1 MPLNPL
7 NHGLQYRLRRAARQ
21 MGEQHVQL
29 RKILADLGPAIA
41 ERREADAQALFERYR
56 DAIGAHFSLE
66 EDVFFPA
73 LHGLHPE
80 HASELELLGH
90 EHAGLK
96 AQIER
101 LSGLLERDFAAFGTG
116 FSALAQA
123 LANHEAR
130 EERLARALSVGAAR
144 PD

>member
-1 MPLNPL
+1 MNPL
-7 NHGLQYRLRRAARQ
+7 NHGLQYRMRRAARQ
-21 MGEQHVQL
+21 MGEQHAQL
-29 RKILADLGPAIA
+29 AQILAELGPAIT
-41 ERREADAQALFERYR
+41 ERRQGDARALFERYR
-56 DAIGAHFSLE
+56 DAIEAHFSLE

-101 LSGLLERDFAAFGTG
+101 LGGLLERDFAAFGAG
-116 FSALAQA
+116 VSALVQA
-123 LANHEAR
+123 LANHEGR
-130 EERLARALSVGAAR
+130 EERLARALVGGSA
-144 PD
+144 PVD

>member
-1 MPLNPL
+1 M

-21 MGEQHVQL
+21 MGEQHAQL
-29 RKILADLGPAIA
+29 AEILAALGPAIEA
-41 ERREADAQALFERYR
+41 RREADARALFERYR
-56 DAIGAHFSLE
+56 DALTAHFSLE

-101 LSGLLERDFAAFGTG
+101 LRGLLERDFPAFGTG
-116 FSALAQA
+116 VSALVQA
-123 LANHEAR
+123 LASHESR
-130 EERLARALSVGAAR
+130 EERLARTLSDEPTEA
-144 PD
+144 D